1 MKRRSEFVD
10 SPDFSLKFRVAFPA
24 IASETKPPCLILLHG
39 VGSDENDLVGLG
51 SEIDSGILVV
61 SARASIELSPGSYA
75 WFKVRFTP
83 EGPVFDVDE
92 ALASLKILSGFIKEI
107 SERYGVGK
115 TVLAGFSQGGIMSAC
130 VALTEP
136 ESVT

>member
-1 MKRRSEFVD
+1 MRPSPALVD
-10 SPDFSLKFRVAFPA
+10 SPDFSLKHRVILPTVKTGG
-24 IASETKPPCLILLHG
+24 EPPCLILLHG
-39 VGSDENDLVGLG
+39 VGSDENDLVELG
-51 SEIDSGILVV
+51 SEIDPGILVV
-61 SARASIELSPGSYA
+61 SARAPIELSPGSYA